1 MLDVTVCILSYN
13 RPLFL
18 QEALLSVLAQT
29 GKPKRIAIYD
39 NGSNKS
45 VRESVT
51 DFLGSGVEWVGADVN
66 HTFIWNFTR
75 AMQGCDTRYVMML
88 HDDDKLC
95 PDFLETQIGLLES
108 DTRLV
113 ATSCNG
119 HFIDQA
125 GHRTGETLVLVEGG
139 NPVELYTFSGQ
150 VAMKYAGNS
159 CVPLSPAIY
168 RTEVARTIGLRE
180 EFGKVVDAV
189 YFCDL
194 AETGGIAYQ
203 TKPLYECRAH
213 PGQDSSHFP
222 YDLLNRLEAFF
233 WSRKC
238 ADETE
243 MSRLHMLLLRQHATR
258 SMKQIFLA
266 LKKGNMLQVFSLL
279 RDPKFKLGIA
289 FQVVGSRIHKNVF
302 RKW

>member
-13 RPLFL
+13 RPAFL
-18 QEALLSVLAQT
+18 REALLSVLAQT

-39 NGSNKS
+39 NGSDKG

-51 DFLGSGVEWVGADVN
+51 DLLGSGVEWVGADVN

-75 AMQGCDTRYVMML
+75 AMQACDTRYVMML

-95 PDFLETQIGLLES
+95 PDFLETQIGLLETN
-108 DTRLV
+108 TRLV
-113 ATSCNG
+113 AVSCNG

-125 GHRTGETLVLVEGG
+125 GHRTGGTLVPIQDGH
-139 NPVELYTFSGQ
+139 PVELYKFSGQ
-150 VAMKYAGNS
+150 VAMKYADNS

-168 RTEVARTIGLRE
+168 RTEVARKTALRE
-180 EFGKVVDAV
+180 DFGKVVDAV

-194 AETGGIAYQ
+194 AEQGNIGYQ

-222 YDLLNRLEAFF
+222 YDLLNQLEAFF
-233 WSRKC
+233 WSRTC
-238 ADETE
+238 ADEAE
-243 MSRLHMLLLRQHATR
+243 ADRLHMLLLKQHATR

-266 LKKGNMLQVFSLL
+266 LKKGSLLRAFSLL
-279 RDPKFKLGIA
+279 GDPKFKLHMA
-289 FQVVGSRIHKNVF
+289 FQVIGARAYKNTF